1 MTLERYD
8 PPANAPALINP
19 TTDSWTVVLADV
31 IALATNIAN
40 TDFVPKDMRG
50 SVPKVVAAI
59 LHSRELGLPPMTG
72 LAGSHVISGRPGIS
86 AELMRSLIEQAGHS
100 IRITEMT
107 AARCVMKGRRT
118 TWDQGD
124 WTTVSY
130 TMQEAVTA
138 GDANKNPNYRT
149 RPSDMLLARC
159 TTRLARMVFADVIH
173 GMRSVEEL
181 QDMTETSDG
190 VLLPLE
196 QSSAKVSR
204 QSATPAP
211 AVEDGTPAAL
221 GGAAPTAMGGVPAS
235 GEAAS
240 EQRPAASPA
249 RKRAPLTP
257 RGRAAQPTPEPAPE
271 PEPDEDGVYDV
282 AIVEPGEQPN
292 VTPLA
297 AAKAEIRAKNIVV
310 AQMHFERILGK
321 PVSRD
326 ERLMFT
332 RLLVGRDDVQSTN
345 DLTGDELRSVLA
357 KLERTRDRDQLET
370 YVGSLTEGGE

>member
-118 TWDQGD
+118 TWDQGE